1 MKTLVIYYS
10 QTGNTRK
17 AAEAVAAK
25 LGADLAEIPCDR
37 YPWSVRGLVRAGH
50 DSVHREEPEVGRI
63 DPDPSGYDRWV
74 VGGPTW
80 VWGEA
85 PPVRTLLDWREPP
98 RGGVAFFTTCGAEMT
113 DRPLRRMAETA
124 GAMPIAE
131 HTFELKHLKDA
142 EALDAEAEAFAKAI
156 GQSPASGATS
166 AH

>member
-37 YPWSVRGLVRAGH
+37 YPWSARGLVRAGH
-50 DSVHREEPEVGRI
+50 DSFHGEEPEVGRVE
-63 DPDPSGYDRWV
+63 PNPSGYDRWV

-85 PPVRTLLDWREPP
+85 PPVRSLLDGRETPK
-98 RGGVAFFTTCGAEMT
+98 GGIAVFTTCGAAMN
-113 DRPLRRMAETA
+113 DRPLRQMAETA
-124 GAMPIAE
+124 GTTPLAE
-131 HTFELKHLKDA
+131 RSFDLSTLKD
-142 EALDAEAEAFAKAI
+142 EAKLDAEAEAFARDIEA
-156 GQSPASGATS
+156 ASAPN
-166 AH
+166 AP